1 MFRLFLHIGYIL
13 FFTATVTFAG
23 TVDTA
28 QRMLNQLGYNAGAVD
43 GAYGKKTRAALER
56 FYSENGG
63 SFDGKLDANEV
74 ADLQAAMTERG
85 IKSYVP
91 LSSYDV
97 QRQWTVNPT
106 KADLT
111 VTEPRHSIM
120 VGQGVFWFGPRTK
133 FADFNGDGI
142 DDIVTVGVSAKA
154 FNDPDF
160 KPGGRCDA
168 RTDPSKFGF
177 IAGCNGKSHK
187 IKPKI
192 AYGKAD
198 GTYEWS
204 SDEMFIHPPAKGN
217 KIPGYAF
224 ANGVLVADYNGDDIP
239 DIFVHDS
246 SFGWDG
252 DYQSLYLS
260 NPDGTWTYSTFS
272 NVKGVKKDFGHGG
285 TTGDIDGDGDI
296 DILVTK
302 QGKGL
307 ACYFNDGTGNFK
319 YKSQCYSGMITYTVS
334 LADVDGDGDL
344 DAYVG
349 SNSYNG
355 KGGVGQYGGGYRI
368 LENNG
373 KGSFRDKIKLPQVDC
388 WVSNPVSEPVDI
400 DRDGDMDFV
409 ASFTGES
416 YAFAAIQIIRNDG
429 NWNFSQETVQITSWK
444 DMTQTEKDNF
454 KIGHGNDECG
464 FYEKNH
470 KNNTWNKS
478 LREGHF
484 LNGFI
489 EQLTFADANGDGEV
503 DVILS
508 RPTAMHGWDK
518 AIDKIQGGYLENG
531 GAPFHQ
537 FYQRSF
543 KHWTDIKRL
552 RY

>member
-1 MFRLFLHIGYIL
+1 MGTIKLRICLLLAIIF
-13 FFTATVTFAG
+13 AANNSFAG

-28 QRMLNQLGYNAGAVD
+28 QRMLNQLGYNAGPVD
-43 GAYGKKTRAALER
+43 GAYGKKTRSALEA
-56 FYSENGG
+56 FYSDNGG
-63 SFDGKLDANEV
+63 SFDGKLDANEI
-74 ADLQAAMTERG
+74 ADLQAAMSERG

-168 RTDPSKFGF
+168 RNPNNFGF
-177 IAGCNGKSHK
+177 KADCNGRTHK

-204 SDEMFIHPPAKGN
+204 SDEMFIHPPAKG
-217 KIPGYAF
+217 KKVPGYSF

-239 DIFVHDS
+239 DIFVPDS

-272 NVKGVKKDFGHGG
+272 NVKGVRPDFGHGG

-296 DILVTK
+296 DIVTSK
-302 QGKGL
+302 QGKGM
-307 ACYFNDGTGNFK
+307 ACYFNDGKGNFT
-319 YKSQCYSGMITYTVS
+319 YKSQCYSGVISYTIS

-349 SNSYNG
+349 SGTYEKKSYW
-355 KGGVGQYGGGYRI
+355 GYRI

-373 KGSFRDKIKLPQVDC
+373 KGSFRDKVKIPTVDC

-409 ASFTGES
+409 LSLTGDS
-416 YAFAAIQIIRNDG
+416 YAFAAIQVLRNEG

-454 KIGHGNDECG
+454 KIGHGNDKCG

-470 KNNTWNKS
+470 KNNTWFKS
-478 LREGHF
+478 PREGHF

-489 EQLTFADANGDGEV
+489 EQLTFGDADGDG
-503 DVILS
+503 DLDIILS
-508 RPTAMHGWDK
+508 RTTAQHGWDK
-518 AIDKIQGGYLENG
+518 AIDKIQGGYLENS